1 MEKESKSRPI
11 AWNDTNHQVD
21 DCEKARGERGEMKEG
36 MEDMEDMVMF
46 DDEGEGNLIVVAGP
60 HNLIVYF
67 VEELFSVLSD
77 LHQIYFFSVS

>member
-1 MEKESKSRPI
+1 VSESRPI

-21 DCEKARGERGEMKEG
+21 DCEKAHGERGEMKEG

>member
-36 MEDMEDMVMF
+36 MEDMKEGMEDMEDMVMF
-46 DDEGEGNLIVVAGP
+46 DDEGVGNLIVVAGP
-60 HNLIVYF
+60 EDN
-67 VEELFSVLSD
+67 
-77 LHQIYFFSVS
+77 